1 MQTLVI
7 SDTTSLILFDKI
19 GKLDLLQKLFNQVTI
34 TSKIADEFKKKLPEW
49 ITIKDPENTNQLLT
63 LAKSLDLGEASALA
77 LSLETGNCLLIL
89 DDLKARKLAEGLKLK
104 FTGSIGILLL
114 AQRKGLINNMDEI
127 ISIIL
132 STDFRLTN
140 ALILKLKSG

>member
-127 ISIIL
+127 ISIIQ

>member
-1 MQTLVI
+1 M
-7 SDTTSLILFDKI
+7 
-19 GKLDLLQKLFNQVTI
+19 LQKLFNQVTI